1 MEKPDMNEK
10 EAFQGKTPEQGQPI
24 QPEHQR
30 LLGGIEITERETGA
44 RLSWNEDK
52 TELRVNTSLYPD
64 EDTARFAALRQAA
77 THIGLTQAVR
87 TDANVLL
94 DVSKKY
100 PSVTERILRL
110 QGLARL
116 RQSGQQVLR
125 ELPLAQQNQTLS
137 QEFQWALD
145 SYALTGEYP
154 KELSSQVQDAIAQIP
169 KSQGRSLV
177 DYIASGRYLKFDG
190 QNYEQHL
197 RPIVD
202 QLAEADKQTGRSQ
215 QFEYRPSQ
223 TQDVAGS
230 KEPIQESDIMVRVDP
245 FYGGYYREQV
255 CRYDPVSRQIVKEA
269 GVKETWD
276 LEEPT
281 DDETVW
287 QTKRHYQGKIASG
300 QETLIKL
307 PYGALPVVE
316 SIQPAGAFRLMRDE
330 LGIVS
335 LEPRTGTNLG
345 TGSEFSFDFVMDE
358 NGSNQLNHPPTDRDI
373 IPAGGN
379 LDPETQALLDDLA
392 TQTWMSNVQKAR
404 EIVRYVHKRLRY
416 PNDESEIS
424 QIDTLYLGSG
434 DDLWTKITET
444 GIAHCYWA
452 NIFRDELCKR
462 LGIASRIPTG
472 LYINSKDPRFEFTV
486 VEAPGVDK
494 HAWGEVWNSETQK
507 WTHKGMDATPP
518 KQKDDSQ
525 DDQSEPGEPLDG
537 DFGESTIDQPEL
549 NPEDVERMYQDLI
562 DGLDQ
567 EPQTELTPEQ
577 RAAEQFQE
585 EKGVSYA
592 EWKKLERWISGVNN
606 TPVPPEMSIRKQ
618 PSTLYQEWR
627 DLFDLLYRRREIP
640 YSAYKGPVRQSEGEF
655 LDDPV
660 TAYIDV
666 RSRDDDPSGY
676 QRSYEKQKEVVE
688 VSEVDDDFVLD
699 ISGSMS
705 GSAEEEMR
713 KMVLSSS
720 YNIMK
725 LNERFQHSRNKTR
738 MRTPLQVRSTQITF
752 GSSATEVV
760 DKEDLMSEK
769 VLVRVDQQLKAQNQ
783 GSEGLVI
790 ALQKYQ
796 ESLDADTLA
805 QIRQGKRSKILTI
818 VSDGDVT
825 KQSEC
830 IALITNLRSQ
840 GIVVQGIGFGS
851 AAQDIRVV
859 CHDPADTEAAV
870 VIDDVRQATLTRH
883 KLLMKHLSKL

>member
-1 MEKPDMNEK
+1 MNESLK
-10 EAFQGKTPEQGQPI
+10 ELHDKSKES
-24 QPEHQR
+24 HQV
-30 LLGGIEITERETGA
+30 ERESSFSVGDITVIERKVGA

-77 THIGLTQAVR
+77 NHIGLTQAVR
-87 TDANVLL
+87 IDANVLL

-100 PSVTERILRL
+100 PSATEPILRL
-110 QGLARL
+110 QGLAHL

-154 KELSSQVQDAIAQIP
+154 KGLSSQVQDAIAQIP
-169 KSQGRSLV
+169 KPQGRSLV

-190 QNYEQHL
+190 QNYEQYL

-202 QLAEADKQTGRSQ
+202 QLAESDKQTGRSQ

-223 TQDVAGS
+223 TQDVASS

-255 CRYDPVSRQIVKEA
+255 CRYDPVFKQIVKEA

-276 LEEPT
+276 LKEPS
-281 DDETVW
+281 DDEIVW
-287 QTKRHYQGKIASG
+287 QTKRHYQGEIASG

-307 PYGALPVVE
+307 PYGALPVIE
-316 SIQPAGAFRLMRDE
+316 SIQPAGVFHLMRDE
-330 LGIVS
+330 LGIMY
-335 LEPRTGTNLG
+335 LEPKTGTNVEVGL
-345 TGSEFSFDFVMDE
+345 EFSFDFVMDE
-358 NGSNQLNHPPTDRDI
+358 NGSNQLNHPPTDRDST
-373 IPAGGN
+373 PAGGN

-404 EIVRYVHKRLRY
+404 EIVRYVRKRLRY

-424 QIDTLYLGSG
+424 QIDTLYLDSG

-472 LYINSKDPRFEFTV
+472 PYINSKDPRFDFTV

-494 HAWGEVWNSETQK
+494 HAWGEVWDPDSKK
-507 WTHKGMDATPP
+507 WTHKRMDATPP

-537 DFGESTIDQPEL
+537 DFGESTINQPEL

-577 RAAEQFQE
+577 RVAKQFQE

-592 EWKKLERWISGVNN
+592 KWKKLERWINDING
-606 TPVPPEMSIRKQ
+606 TLVPPEMSIRKQ

-627 DLFDLLYRRREIP
+627 NLFDLLYNRL
-640 YSAYKGPVRQSEGEF
+640 KKLVK
-655 LDDPV
+655 
-660 TAYIDV
+660 
-666 RSRDDDPSGY
+666 SR
-676 QRSYEKQKEVVE
+676 
-688 VSEVDDDFVLD
+688 
-699 ISGSMS
+699 
-705 GSAEEEMR
+705 
-713 KMVLSSS
+713 
-720 YNIMK
+720 
-725 LNERFQHSRNKTR
+725 
-738 MRTPLQVRSTQITF
+738 
-752 GSSATEVV
+752 
-760 DKEDLMSEK
+760 
-769 VLVRVDQQLKAQNQ
+769 
-783 GSEGLVI
+783 
-790 ALQKYQ
+790 
-796 ESLDADTLA
+796 
-805 QIRQGKRSKILTI
+805 
-818 VSDGDVT
+818 
-825 KQSEC
+825 
-830 IALITNLRSQ
+830 
-840 GIVVQGIGFGS
+840 
-851 AAQDIRVV
+851 
-859 CHDPADTEAAV
+859 
-870 VIDDVRQATLTRH
+870 
-883 KLLMKHLSKL
+883 